1 MARDFKRANKLA
13 VISDLNVT
21 PLIDLAFSLLI
32 IFMITTPVIEQ
43 YNRVDLPEQQSA
55 DTQAPPEKKDK
66 FITIDAEGVYHWGND
81 PIGETELGAKLD
93 EIMTA
98 TGEQPTIHAVL
109 GETRVRIFK
118 EVFFRLVYF
127 SGPMG
132 LPEDG
137 LRTKLVERLTS
148 FQLFADWLESI
159 SRKGFI
165 STVKT

>member
-55 DTQAPPEKKDK
+55 DTQPPPEKKDK

-81 PIGETELGAKLD
+81 PIGKTELGAKLD

-98 TGEQPTIHAVL
+98 TGEQPTIHIRGDRNLLWQQIVDVINML
-109 GETRVRIFK
+109 K
-118 EVFFRLVYF
+118 ERNL
-127 SGPMG
+127 
-132 LPEDG
+132 
-137 LRTKLVERLTS
+137 TKLSLDTK
-148 FQLFADWLESI
+148 A
-159 SRKGFI
+159 
-165 STVKT
+165 T